1 MRLNI
6 PRFRYIAMNRLGF
19 TDKETSFLS
28 FGEYADLY
36 REYQNLFDIEN
47 MLQATKKTYKW
58 MLHNDEETEKPI
70 EF

>member
-1 MRLNI
+1 
-6 PRFRYIAMNRLGF
+6 MNRLGF
-19 TDKETSFLS
+19 TDKEAAFLS

-47 MLQATKKTYKW
+47 MLQVTKKTYKW
-58 MLHNDEETEKPI
+58 MQNNDEETEKPI

>member
-1 MRLNI
+1 
-6 PRFRYIAMNRLGF
+6 MNRLGF
-19 TDKETSFLS
+19 TDKEAAFLS

-47 MLQATKKTYKW
+47 MLQAMKKTYKW
-58 MLHNDEETEKPI
+58 MQNNEEESEKPI

>member
-1 MRLNI
+1 
-6 PRFRYIAMNRLGF
+6 MNRLGF

-28 FGEYADLY
+28 FGEYSDLY

-47 MLQATKKTYKW
+47 MLHATKKTYKW
-58 MLHNDEETEKPI
+58 LQNNDEEIEKPI